1 MAKNFTDFKKLEGT
15 YIPPVYP
22 AGESGYLTGIT
33 NTAATTGMML
43 VGYEFDEPHGER
55 QYTVESVLLAAEPY
69 HVGLENVT
77 NESKEHMFADP
88 MLTGS
93 VSADDLIV
101 IGNLDVQ
108 GTTTQL
114 NTTTFAT
121 SSFSI
126 KNLGTTVA
134 LKVEQTGS
142 TGCAQFFDGDEI
154 MLDLA
159 DGKKVGILGAA
170 TPGYD
175 VTIYGTISAYGPLN
189 THGAVN
195 GRDMQ
200 QDGRKL
206 DDLAPY
212 SDVTSIA
219 LSSVSTDL
227 AYLKAT
233 VPFYSN
239 VVIDKGFDLLEDG
252 DTYKKIP
259 ALATTNANYSTE
271 KITGIE
277 NGADVTGD
285 HSADIILNDVPDGPW
300 TGNKATTFVKVTSAD
315 RDRVTTIRGVSGALY
330 TGDAGGDITNDD
342 IASAYHEA
350 YPNFWSTSDESEYR
364 NIVVPKVNDVYTDHV
379 AVSANRD
386 AVITKVEN
394 TSADWDSVYTDV
406 SETSA
411 DWNTAYADYLSVN
424 TSRDAVITKVEN
436 TSADWDTAYADYL
449 NVNANRDAVITKV
462 ENTSADWDD
471 VYTSVNNTSAS
482 WNASV
487 NNTGGVN
494 LPDGEAQL
502 SNLSVTSGLSASGT
516 TRISGEVYCLS
527 GADWKQGLT
536 QEIDVG
542 GTILQ
547 FIDGILVNSRPE

>member
-1 MAKNFTDFKKLEGT
+1 
-15 YIPPVYP
+15 
-22 AGESGYLTGIT
+22 
-33 NTAATTGMML
+33 
-43 VGYEFDEPHGER
+43 
-55 QYTVESVLLAAEPY
+55 
-69 HVGLENVT
+69 
-77 NESKEHMFADP
+77 
-88 MLTGS
+88 
-93 VSADDLIV
+93 
-101 IGNLDVQ
+101 
-108 GTTTQL
+108 
-114 NTTTFAT
+114 
-121 SSFSI
+121 
-126 KNLGTTVA
+126 
-134 LKVEQTGS
+134 
-142 TGCAQFFDGDEI
+142 
-154 MLDLA
+154 
-159 DGKKVGILGAA
+159 
-170 TPGYD
+170 
-175 VTIYGTISAYGPLN
+175 
-189 THGAVN
+189 
-195 GRDMQ
+195 MQ

-219 LSSVSTDL
+219 LSTVSTDL
-227 AYLKAT
+227 AYLKAN

-259 ALATTNANYSTE
+259 TSASTNANYSTE

-277 NGADVTGD
+277 NSADVTGD
-285 HSADIILNDVPDGPW
+285 HSADIILNAVPDGPW
-300 TGNKATTFVKVTSAD
+300 TGNTTTTFVKVTSAD

-330 TGDAGGDITNDD
+330 TGDSGGDITNND
-342 IASAYHEA
+342 IAEAYHEA

-364 NIVVPKVNDVYTDHV
+364 TIVVPKVNDVYTDHV

-386 AVITKVEN
+386 AVITRVEN
-394 TSADWDSVYTDV
+394 TSADWDSAYT
-406 SETSA
+406 
-411 DWNTAYADYLSVN
+411 SVN
-424 TSRDAVITKVEN
+424 N
-436 TSADWDTAYADYL
+436 TSANWDTAYADYL
-449 NVNANRDAVITKV
+449 NVNATRDAVITKV

-471 VYTSVNNTSAS
+471 VYTSVNNTSAN